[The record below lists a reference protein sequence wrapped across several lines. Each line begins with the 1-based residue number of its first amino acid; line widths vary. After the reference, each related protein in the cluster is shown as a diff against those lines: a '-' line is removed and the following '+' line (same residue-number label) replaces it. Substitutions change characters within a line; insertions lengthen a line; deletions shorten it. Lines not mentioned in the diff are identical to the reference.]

1 MQGTAAAWLQAYQAG
16 DNLQLEEA
24 FKSMSCHVQGLV
36 ILLCALGPEELNEVR
51 LGPLTPHAVRT
62 LRHLKA
68 FFGATFSIKPQAAS
82 KTIFLSCI
90 GAGVKNVSKRIS

>member
-1 MQGTAAAWLQAYQAG
+1 MAACLQAYQAE
-16 DNLQLEEA
+16 DVMHPKEA
-24 FKSMSCHVQGLV
+24 CKAVSACVQGLV

-51 LGPLTPHAVRT
+51 MGPLTPHDVRK
-62 LRHLKA
+62 LRHLKP
-68 FFGATFSIKPQAAS
+68 FFGVTFSIKPQAAS